1 MSSVCM
7 QVFRLMSWQVD
18 AKLIWG
24 CCTPDNRE
32 GLYVYE
38 TGSII
43 RLISRDYTSSEN

>member
-7 QVFRLMSWQVD
+7 HVFCLMSWQVD
-18 AKLIWG
+18 AKLTWA
-24 CCTPDNRE
+24 CCTSDNRE
-32 GLYVYE
+32 GLYVYQ